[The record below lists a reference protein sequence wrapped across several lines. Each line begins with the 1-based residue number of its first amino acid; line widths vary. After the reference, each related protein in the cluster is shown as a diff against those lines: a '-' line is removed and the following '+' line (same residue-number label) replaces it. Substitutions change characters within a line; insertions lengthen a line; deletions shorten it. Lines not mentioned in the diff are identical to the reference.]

1 MSNIDQLSAKLFL
14 TDGGAETTL
23 VFHEGFELPY
33 FAAFPLLDTAPGR
46 AALDAYYRKYLA
58 IAIKA
63 RTGFI
68 LESATWR
75 AHQDYTEKLGYDR
88 READRVNRDAIK
100 MLKALRE
107 QYETPD
113 SPILISG
120 CVGPRGDAYQPGH
133 CMTPDE
139 AERYHRAQIES
150 LASAGADMVS
160 AFTMNYAE
168 ETIGFARAARA
179 VGIPSVISFTTET
192 DGRLPSGEALS
203 DAIKRVDAET
213 DSAPVYYM
221 INCAHPDHFTSALE
235 KGEAWI
241 KRIKGIRANASRL
254 SHAELDESEEL
265 DSGNP
270 EELGQLYR
278 ALRDRFPQFTV
289 LGGCCGTDERH
300 IEQICH
306 CCAPRTCA

>member
-1 MSNIDQLSAKLFL
+1 MSNIEQLSRTLFL

-23 VFHEGFELPY
+23 VFHEGFDLPY
-33 FAAFPLLDTAPGR
+33 FAAFPLLDTEPGR

-58 IAIKA
+58 IAVKA

-75 AHQDYTEKLGYDR
+75 AHRDYAEKLGYSIS
-88 READRVNRDAIK
+88 ETERVNGDGIR

-107 QYETPD
+107 QYETPHT
-113 SPILISG
+113 PILISG
-120 CVGPRGDAYQPGH
+120 CVGPRGDAYQTGNR
-133 CMTPDE
+133 MTPYE
-139 AERYHRAQIES
+139 AEHYHRAQIAS
-150 LASAGADMVS
+150 LAAAGADMVS

-179 VGIPSVISFTTET
+179 VGVPSVISFTTET

-203 DAIKRVDAET
+203 DAIQRVDAET
-213 DSAPVYYM
+213 DSAPLYYM
-221 INCAHPDHFTSALE
+221 INCAHPDHFASALE
-235 KGEAWI
+235 KGEAWV

-278 ALRDRFPQFTV
+278 GLREQFPQFTI

-306 CCAPRTCA
+306 CCVTEPLA